1 MKVIRKDKVDRK
13 LRNAKKNNKKIKGLI
28 EFHYDDLFFILWL
41 TTALFLIVGSL
52 MAFVESKFFLLNF
65 GIGLVGF
72 VSFLHYGP
80 FFTRFRNHYDSLCK
94 TNNEIKKLE
103 KESLTLEVEDN
114 YQTYFNELIK
124 LKGTSEIEKIESVL
138 IQDIIETY
146 RKKDSLN
153 LPKFKNEDRV
163 NHFMNNELRQSRLI
177 KEEEI
182 ELLNMETN

>member
-13 LRNAKKNNKKIKGLI
+13 LRNAKKNSKRIKKLK
-28 EFHYDDLFFILWL
+28 EFHYDDLFFFLWL
-41 TTALFLIVGSL
+41 ITIILFLLGSL
-52 MAFVESKFFLLNF
+52 MAIVEDKFLLLNLSF
-65 GIGLVGF
+65 GCLGF
-72 VSFLHYGP
+72 VAFLHYGP
-80 FFTRFRNHYDSLCK
+80 FLTKMRNHYKAFCK
-94 TNNEIKKLE
+94 VDNEIEKLE

-124 LKGTSEIEKIESVL
+124 LKGTREIEKIEPVL

>member
-13 LRNAKKNNKKIKGLI
+13 LRNARKNNKKIRGLI
-28 EFHYDDLFFILWL
+28 DFHYDDLFFILWL
-41 TTALFLIVGSL
+41 ITALVLIVGSL
-52 MAFVESKFFLLNF
+52 MAFVESKFFLLPC

-72 VSFLHYGP
+72 VTFLYYGP
-80 FFTRFRNHYDSLCK
+80 FFTRFKYHHDALSK
-94 TNNEIKKLE
+94 IDQEIKKLE
-103 KESLTLEVEDN
+103 KENLTLKIEDN

-124 LKGTSEIEKIESVL
+124 LKGTSEIEKIEPTL

-163 NHFMNNELRQSRLI
+163 NHFMNNELRQSCLI

>member
-13 LRNAKKNNKKIKGLI
+13 LRNARKNTKKIKGLI

-41 TTALFLIVGSL
+41 ITALFLVVGSL
-52 MAFVESKFFLLNF
+52 MAFVESKFFLLNC
-65 GIGLVGF
+65 GIGLVAF
-72 VSFLHYGP
+72 VSLLYHGP
-80 FFTRFRNHYDSLCK
+80 FFTRFRYHYEAFCK
-94 TNNEIKKLE
+94 IDQEIKKLE
-103 KESLTLEVEDN
+103 KESLTLEVGDN

-124 LKGTSEIEKIESVL
+124 LKGTSEIEKIEPVL

>member
-13 LRNAKKNNKKIKGLI
+13 LRNARKNNKKIRDLI
-28 EFHYDDLFFILWL
+28 EFHYDDLFFLLWL
-41 TTALFLIVGSL
+41 IAALFLIVGSL
-52 MAFVESKFFLLNF
+52 MAFVESKFFLLNC
-65 GIGLVGF
+65 GIGIVGF
-72 VSFLHYGP
+72 VSFLYFGP
-80 FFTRFRNHYDSLCK
+80 FLTRFRYHYNSFCK
-94 TNNEIKKLE
+94 TKNEIKKLE

-124 LKGTSEIEKIESVL
+124 LKGTSEIEKIEPVL